1 MRVKKLYLIIALLL
15 SVLLVGGCA
24 NKAEKLTELQQS
36 QLQLQQQVQIK
47 EVEAAEVMKSA
58 QKYNRL
64 TNKYQNLVRKQ
75 IDVVNGL
82 KKSYDELGDS
92 NTKEEVI
99 IENKLIKATQDSVK
113 LQRKLKRYS
122 QKAMLNVKKAEE
134 LEKEV
139 QVEEETVKNTEKQ
152 IVEIKQEIKQEQ
164 RVKVE
169 SNDE

>member
-1 MRVKKLYLIIALLL
+1 MKVKKLYLIIALLL